1 MPSVAPNRAQQRTTS
16 TLGKYLADLRN
27 ARGMTLRAVEE
38 ATKKDVSNAYLSQL
52 ENDRI
57 QKPSPNILHALA
69 QIYGASYERIMEKA
83 GYIVA
88 VSEAKKAPG
97 GRHGRVAALTMEDF
111 TPEEEELV
119 LKYAAFI
126 RSQRKKP

>member
-1 MPSVAPNRAQQRTTS
+1 MSSAASNRAQQTMSS
-16 TLGKYLADLRN
+16 TLGQYLADLRN
-27 ARGMTLRAVEE
+27 ARGMTLRAVEDV
-38 ATKKDVSNAYLSQL
+38 TKKEVSNAYLSQL

-69 QIYGASYERIMEKA
+69 QAYGASYERIMEKA

-88 VSEAKKAPG
+88 VSGAKKTPG
-97 GRHGRVAALTMEDF
+97 ERHGRVAAFALEDF

-119 LKYAAFI
+119 LKYAAFV